1 MCVYC
6 ICIRANT
13 HAYRRLQKYGKSVGE
28 RMCFAVSGSE
38 HAATHEESDCY
49 QRQPPSLCARPFGR
63 YSSLGRLGMAW
74 PNLAIS
80 CNFAVAFTI
89 FSYFFLSF
97 FLTHW
102 PMAPL
107 GRLWLWDR
115 DMARKIRKTDENWI
129 TNSAIIV
136 RSCKMDSYI
145 CLGAMPIIFVPQGL
159 QISPVIP
166 WSFQI
171 VLIYTMPG
179 RWHVFER
186 FRERQTVIRCTP

>member
-1 MCVYC
+1 MHTVWKKC
-6 ICIRANT
+6 R
-13 HAYRRLQKYGKSVGE
+13 GKDVLCCE
-28 RMCFAVSGSE
+28 RQ

-89 FSYFFLSF
+89 FSYLFSWLIGP
-97 FLTHW
+97 W
-102 PMAPL
+102 PP
-107 GRLWLWDR
+107 GPVVVVGPGHGT
-115 DMARKIRKTDENWI
+115 KNKENWI

-145 CLGAMPIIFVPQGL
+145 CLGAMPIISVPQGL

-171 VLIYTMPG
+171 VLIYIMPG

-186 FRERQTVIRCTP
+186 FQERQTVIRCTP

>member
-1 MCVYC
+1 MVCRILDAKTKAHHLSNILCEIWAAWAYTWHMYIYNIGLCMCVYC

-97 FLTHW
+97 FLTDW

-115 DMARKIRKTDENWI
+115 DMARKIRKTDEN
-129 TNSAIIV
+129 
-136 RSCKMDSYI
+136 
-145 CLGAMPIIFVPQGL
+145 
-159 QISPVIP
+159 
-166 WSFQI
+166 
-171 VLIYTMPG
+171 
-179 RWHVFER
+179 
-186 FRERQTVIRCTP
+186 

>member
-89 FSYFFLSF
+89 FHIFSYLFLDS
-97 FLTHW
+97 LAHGPPGPVVVVGPGHGT
-102 PMAPL
+102 
-107 GRLWLWDR
+107 
-115 DMARKIRKTDENWI
+115 KNKEN
-129 TNSAIIV
+129 
-136 RSCKMDSYI
+136 
-145 CLGAMPIIFVPQGL
+145 
-159 QISPVIP
+159 
-166 WSFQI
+166 
-171 VLIYTMPG
+171 
-179 RWHVFER
+179 
-186 FRERQTVIRCTP
+186 